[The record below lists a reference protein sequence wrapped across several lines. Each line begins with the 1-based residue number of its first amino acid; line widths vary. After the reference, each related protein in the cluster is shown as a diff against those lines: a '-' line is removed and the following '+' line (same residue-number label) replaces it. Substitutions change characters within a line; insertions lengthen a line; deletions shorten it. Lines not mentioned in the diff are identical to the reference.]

1 MAKQE
6 WTNARWSD
14 EILALPELSGAMPGT
29 VVELVTDPGAT
40 ALTGAESPM
49 GVLESVEELPVLPES
64 VGATLGVTDPMMPEA
79 GA

>member
-6 WTNARWSD
+6 QTNTCWSD
-14 EILALPELSGAMPGT
+14 EILALPESGGAILGT
-29 VVELVTDPGAT
+29 IVELVTDPWT
-40 ALTGAESPM
+40 TELTGEESPM

-64 VGATLGVTDPMMPEA
+64 VGATPGATDPMTPEA